1 MAFKFCPECG
11 FKFDKEYKFC
21 PECGF
26 KLDEKTEK
34 MPEPLFDF
42 SDDTAKY
49 AEEKFAGFDEMLKRQ
64 NEPSKET
71 KSEPNSESV
80 ENKRKTA
87 NDIPKSKEEI
97 KNEARQLKQNYRLS
111 RISVSTLRELIKYAD
126 EGDAECQYLVG
137 SYYDNRGSR
146 KDNPDKAFY
155 YYSKAANQGYYKV
168 FNCIGL
174 CYNYGRGVESDYA
187 KAAKWFDKAAEK
199 SVDPSDWVSRGIAY
213 MLGRTEKWSAGHE
226 IHRDEGKIY
235 YWFKKAADKG
245 DVDGMYQLGW
255 CYDHG
260 IGVVVNKQEAL
271 KWYKKAAELGN
282 AEAIETLKKFR

>member
-155 YYSKAANQGYYKV
+155 Y
-168 FNCIGL
+168 
-174 CYNYGRGVESDYA
+174 
-187 KAAKWFDKAAEK
+187 
-199 SVDPSDWVSRGIAY
+199 
-213 MLGRTEKWSAGHE
+213 
-226 IHRDEGKIY
+226 
-235 YWFKKAADKG
+235 
-245 DVDGMYQLGW
+245 
-255 CYDHG
+255 
-260 IGVVVNKQEAL
+260 
-271 KWYKKAAELGN
+271 
-282 AEAIETLKKFR
+282 

>member
-1 MAFKFCPECG
+1 MITEG
-11 FKFDKEYKFC
+11 V
-21 PECGF
+21 
-26 KLDEKTEK
+26 EK
-34 MPEPLFDF
+34 
-42 SDDTAKY
+42 
-49 AEEKFAGFDEMLKRQ
+49 
-64 NEPSKET
+64 
-71 KSEPNSESV
+71 
-80 ENKRKTA
+80 
-87 NDIPKSKEEI
+87 II
-97 KNEARQLKQNYRLS
+97 
-111 RISVSTLRELIKYAD
+111 LIKHFIIKEIIKISA
-126 EGDAECQYLVG
+126 GNVRSPLKFTRECVRM
-137 SYYDNRGSR
+137 N
-146 KDNPDKAFY
+146 A
-155 YYSKAANQGYYKV
+155 YSKAANQGYYKV

-187 KAAKWFDKAAEK
+187 EAAKWFDKAAEK

-245 DVDGMYQLGW
+245 DVDGMYRLGW